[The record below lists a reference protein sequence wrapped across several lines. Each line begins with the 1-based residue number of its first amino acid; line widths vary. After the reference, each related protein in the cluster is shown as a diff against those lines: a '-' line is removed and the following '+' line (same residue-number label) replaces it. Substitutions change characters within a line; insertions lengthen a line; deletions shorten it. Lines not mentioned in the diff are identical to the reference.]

1 MEKYIIDSISIR
13 GFSHIRANKEC
24 QDNSLHWQTDNYA
37 AVIVCDG
44 HGGEKYIRSADGS
57 AIACEMG
64 KHAIDEFM
72 QNVCFEGTFSDNC
85 VLNSKN
91 YDKLLSQLER
101 SIIHS
106 WNQEVANN
114 YTEIPLDTDEKWE
127 ALSENDKKVLKKNP
141 VKAYGTTFI
150 ASVLTKDFCF
160 IIKLGDGN
168 ANLILNNEKV
178 FSPDELADD
187 TLQFNITTS
196 LCNSDADVMFRHYFC
211 NISPEDE
218 DIVSGVLLSSD
229 GVINCFRSVEAYNSF
244 VENIYHAYGEESME
258 NAKIELEEVLNIF
271 SEKGSGDDLSI
282 AVIRGEMTE
291 EEKELLN
298 TRREQEKSEWEKRKQ
313 EIEKKEAEAQR
324 LRLESEKAELQKEK
338 EEAEKIKLENERANA
353 ELEAKIEKIDK
364 KMVALESEKIALKN
378 ENVLKVSH
386 PDIIAET
393 NNLETEFNTIDQ
405 IISDNEQE
413 AEKSD
418 VCSDNDKKE

>member
-1 MEKYIIDSISIR
+1 MR
-13 GFSHIRANKEC
+13 
-24 QDNSLHWQTDNYA
+24 
-37 AVIVCDG
+37 
-44 HGGEKYIRSADGS
+44 
-57 AIACEMG
+57 
-64 KHAIDEFM
+64 
-72 QNVCFEGTFSDNC
+72 
-85 VLNSKN
+85 
-91 YDKLLSQLER
+91 
-101 SIIHS
+101 
-106 WNQEVANN
+106 
-114 YTEIPLDTDEKWE
+114 
-127 ALSENDKKVLKKNP
+127 
-141 VKAYGTTFI
+141 
-150 ASVLTKDFCF
+150 TKDFCF